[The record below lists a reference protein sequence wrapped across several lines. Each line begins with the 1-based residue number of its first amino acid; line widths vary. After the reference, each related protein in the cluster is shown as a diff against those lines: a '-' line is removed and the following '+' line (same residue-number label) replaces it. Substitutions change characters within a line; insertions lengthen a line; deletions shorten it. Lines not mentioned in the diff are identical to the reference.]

1 MIKVIEYPS
10 PTTANKVYTLFADT
24 KTEVPSTGEDTA
36 EAAGV
41 KKLAAGTMLYTAK
54 LELAVLKSDD
64 SWEWGDE

>member
-41 KKLAAGTMLYTAK
+41 KKLAAGSVIYTAK
-54 LELAVLKSDD
+54 LAVAVLKSNDRWD
-64 SWEWGDE
+64 WGE

>member
-1 MIKVIEYPS
+1 MIKIIEYPS

-41 KKLAAGTMLYTAK
+41 NRLAAGSVIYTAK
-54 LELAVLKSDD
+54 LAVAVLKSNDRWD
-64 SWEWGDE
+64 WGD

>member
-41 KKLAAGTMLYTAK
+41 KKLAAGSVIYTAK
-54 LELAVLKSDD
+54 LAVAVLKSNDRWD
-64 SWEWGDE
+64 WGD

>member
-10 PTTANKVYTLFADT
+10 STTANKVYTLFADT

-41 KKLAAGTMLYTAK
+41 KKLAAGSVIYTAK
-54 LELAVLKSDD
+54 LAVAVLKSNDRWD
-64 SWEWGDE
+64 WGD